1 MDDLIGRIQQ
11 ALRDFHLSA
20 WLFYGFQDL
29 DPIATRILRFE
40 PHLLATRRWFYLI
53 PEKGEPSKLVHR
65 IESSILDHLPGSKEI
80 YLEWEQLQ
88 KKVKGLLGGVSAVA
102 MQYSENNSIPYISLV
117 DAGTIDLVRGCGA
130 QVVSSGDLIQRFEAV
145 WSPHQVEQHRATAL
159 ALTSIV
165 QAAFEQAATEISSQG
180 ETDELSIQR
189 FILDRFE
196 KEGLLTEHPPI
207 VAVNENS
214 ANPHYQPTEAEY
226 SKIRSDDFLLIDL
239 WAKSKKENSV
249 YADITWT
256 GFMSEQVPKR
266 HSEVFQ
272 VVRQARDQGV
282 DFLRERFE
290 KNTLPQGWEVD
301 EVVRESIRQ
310 AGYEEFFVHRTGHN
324 LGREVH
330 GNGVHFDNL
339 ETHDTRL
346 VIPGIACT
354 IEPGIYLEGEF
365 GVRSEIDVFFSPH
378 GPEVTTPPQEE
389 VWRMKRQE
397 TGDDRQERTE
407 D

>member
-1 MDDLIGRIQQ
+1 MDDLIGKIQE
-11 ALRDFHLSA
+11 ALGDFDLPA

-29 DPIATRILRFE
+29 DPIATRILQFE

-53 PEKGEPSKLVHR
+53 PAQGEPSKLVHR
-65 IESSILDHLPGSKEI
+65 IESSILDHLPGNKKI
-80 YLEWEQLQ
+80 YLAWEQLQ
-88 KKVKGLLGGVSAVA
+88 NEVRALLDGVSAVA
-102 MQYSENNSIPYISLV
+102 MQYSENSSIPYFSLV
-117 DAGTIDLVRGCGA
+117 DAGTIDLVRSCGT

-145 WSPHQVEQHRATAL
+145 WSPKQVDQHRATAL
-159 ALTSIV
+159 ALTSMV
-165 QAAFEQAATEISSQG
+165 QAAFDQAAAEISSQG

-189 FILDRFE
+189 FILDHFE

-214 ANPHYQPTEAEY
+214 ANPHYQPTETEY
-226 SKIRSDDFLLIDL
+226 SRICSEDFLLIDL
-239 WAKSKKENSV
+239 WAKSKEENSV

-256 GFMSEQVPKR
+256 GLMSEQVPKR

-282 DFLRERFE
+282 NFLRQRFE
-290 KNTLPQGWEVD
+290 KNNLPQGWEVD
-301 EVVRESIRQ
+301 EVVRESIRK
-310 AGYEEFFVHRTGHN
+310 AGFAEFFVHRTGHN
-324 LGREVH
+324 LGQEVH

-365 GVRSEIDVFFSPH
+365 GVRSEINVFFSPD
-378 GPEVTTPPQEE
+378 GPEVTTPPQEK
-389 VWRMKRQE
+389 VWKL
-397 TGDDRQERTE
+397 TADS
-407 D
+407 

>member
-1 MDDLIGRIQQ
+1 MDNLIAKIQEALGDFDLP
-11 ALRDFHLSA
+11 A

-40 PHLLATRRWFYLI
+40 PHQLATRRWFYLI
-53 PEKGEPSKLVHR
+53 PAQGKPSKLVHR
-65 IESSILDHLPGSKEI
+65 IESSILDHLPGDKKI

-88 KKVKGLLGGVSAVA
+88 NEVRTLLDGVSAVA
-102 MQYSENNSIPYISLV
+102 MQHSENNSIPYISLV
-117 DAGTIDLVRGCGA
+117 DAGTIDLVRGCGT

-165 QAAFEQAATEISSQG
+165 EAAFEQAAAEISSQG
-180 ETDELSIQR
+180 ETNELSVQR

-196 KEGLLTEHPPI
+196 GESLITVHPPI
-207 VAVNENS
+207 VAVNKNS
-214 ANPHYQPTEAEY
+214 ANPHYQPTEAKY
-226 SKIRSDDFLLIDL
+226 SRICSDDFLLIDL
-239 WAKSKKENSV
+239 WAKSQKENSV

-256 GFMSEQVPKR
+256 GLMSEQVPER

-290 KNTLPQGWEVD
+290 ENNLPQGWEVD
-301 EVVRESIRQ
+301 DVVRESIRR

-324 LGREVH
+324 LGQEVH

-365 GVRSEIDVFFSPH
+365 GVRSEINVFFSQD

-389 VWRMKRQE
+389 VWRIADLL
-397 TGDDRQERTE
+397 TH
-407 D
+407 